1 MEDGTSP
8 DDTDHYSTGGL
19 EYILSEES
27 VSEGLSI
34 KQMSDMTG
42 LLYVNEIDKRQ
53 RKRTNIAFSS
63 YVNSSNVSNS
73 GL

>member
-1 MEDGTSP
+1 
-8 DDTDHYSTGGL
+8 
-19 EYILSEES
+19 
-27 VSEGLSI
+27 
-34 KQMSDMTG
+34 MTG
-42 LLYVNEIDKRQ
+42 LLYVSDINKRQ